1 MGKKDP
7 RIDAYIAEAKPFA
20 RPILKRL
27 RKLMHQGCPDLEETM
42 KWSMPHFDH
51 RGTMMAGMSAFKEHC
66 AFGFW
71 KSSLLEGAKT
81 GRSRE
86 AMGQFGRIT
95 SLADLPSE
103 AKILKLVREA
113 AKLNEAGITVKR
125 PKAAAKAA
133 LPVPADLAK
142 ALARNKQAKAAF
154 ESFPPSHR
162 REYIEWLLE
171 AKREETRSARLEK
184 AIAAIAE
191 GKSRHWKYKK
201 KP

>member
-7 RIDAYIAEAKPFA
+7 RIDAYIAGSKPFA
-20 RPILKRL
+20 RPILKHI

-51 RGTMMAGMSAFKEHC
+51 RGAMMAGMSAFKEHC

-71 KSSLLEGAKT
+71 KASLLEGAKT
-81 GRSRE
+81 ATSND

-95 SLADLPSE
+95 SLAELPAD
-103 AKILKLVREA
+103 AKILKLVRAA

-125 PKAAAKAA
+125 PKAAVRAA

-142 ALARNKQAKAAF
+142 ALAKNKQAKAAF
-154 ESFPPSHR
+154 EAFPPSHR

-171 AKREETRSARLEK
+171 AKREETRAARLET

-191 GKSRHWKYKK
+191 GKSRHWKYQKK
-201 KP
+201 S